1 MKMFLSFNQF
11 LPRHAPFVERK
22 YGVAW
27 FTEDFPAFNPDNEE
41 EVNEVWRAYLEQTVL
56 SCMIRDKS
64 NQFGLVG
71 YLPNYVSRQ
80 FGMSQMRPKTSFYC
94 TDGFCAWWDDYYFS
108 HSIGNVEQMLGMVES
123 GFILPALGKKPAIS
137 GRGTKILVN
146 FLCNFYC
153 TYICVTD

>member
-64 NQFGLVG
+64 N
-71 YLPNYVSRQ
+71 Q